1 VNIELKEIC
10 CGYNGR
16 DVLSG
21 VSLELGP
28 GEIVCLLGPNGSG
41 KTTLFKAMLGLVR
54 LRSGRALLDGQDIRH
69 WSRRKIARVIGYIPQ
84 SHVPP
89 FPFTVFDMVLMGR
102 TSHIGPCAAPGRTD
116 RLAAFEALES
126 LHLQHLEQR
135 IFTELSGGER
145 QLVLIARALAQKPGM
160 LIMDE
165 PTASLD
171 FGNQL
176 LVLDHIRELAESGMS
191 VIMSTHLPNHAFFFG
206 TRVLMLKD
214 SRVLSS
220 GTPDETINQDTM
232 RALYN
237 VDVNIVTT
245 RLQDQREIQVCVP
258 IAHCTCSDRR
268 RKNFYRR
275 KNEPQ

>member
-1 VNIELKEIC
+1 
-10 CGYNGR
+10 
-16 DVLSG
+16 
-21 VSLELGP
+21 
-28 GEIVCLLGPNGSG
+28 
-41 KTTLFKAMLGLVR
+41 M
-54 LRSGRALLDGQDIRH
+54 
-69 WSRRKIARVIGYIPQ
+69 
-84 SHVPP
+84 
-89 FPFTVFDMVLMGR
+89 
-102 TSHIGPCAAPGRTD
+102 
-116 RLAAFEALES
+116 AAFEALES
-126 LHLQHLEQR
+126 LHMQHLEQR

-206 TRVLMLKD
+206 TRVLMLKN

-220 GTPDETINQDTM
+220 GTPDETVNRDNM

-237 VDVNIVTT
+237 VDVEYRNNAAPGPAGNPGLCAHSSLY
-245 RLQDQREIQVCVP
+245 LQRSPEKKLLQEEQ
-258 IAHCTCSDRR
+258 
-268 RKNFYRR
+268 
-275 KNEPQ
+275 

>member
-1 VNIELKEIC
+1 MNIELRDIC
-10 CGYNGR
+10 CGYSGR

-21 VSLELGP
+21 VSLAFGP

-41 KTTLFKAMLGLVR
+41 KTTLFKAMLGLVP
-54 LRSGRALLDGQDIRH
+54 LRSGSALLDGKDIRN
-69 WSRRKIARVIGYIPQ
+69 WSRRTIARRIGYIPQ
-84 SHVPP
+84 SHAHP

-102 TSHIGPCAAPGRTD
+102 TSHIGTCAAPGRAD
-116 RLAAFEALES
+116 RLAATEALEA
-126 LHLQHLEQR
+126 LHVRYLEHR

-176 LVLDHIRELAESGMS
+176 LVLDHIRELAESGLLI
-191 VIMSTHLPNHAFFFG
+191 IMSTHLPNHAFFFG
-206 TRVLMLKD
+206 THVIMLKD
-214 SRVLSS
+214 RGVLGA
-220 GTPDETINQDTM
+220 GTPAATVNRDNM

-245 RLQDQREIQVCVP
+245 RLHDQREIQVCVP
-258 IAHCTCSDRR
+258 IAHCACDDRR
-268 RKNFYRR
+268 TNKPVQ
-275 KNEPQ
+275 EAP